1 MRSLILFFAI
11 LIASLLAAL
20 NTKTQNVNENARK
33 AQTKFD
39 ERKTNQNEMKL
50 KKNRL
55 NIATF
60 HSFCVL

>member
-20 NTKTQNVNENARK
+20 NIKTQNVNENARK

-39 ERKTNQNEMKL
+39 ERKTNHNEMIL

-60 HSFCVL
+60 HNFCVL